1 MARIYNN
8 NNNSSAGSVLRDD
21 RQFRRGDQFED
32 KTLRLTH
39 KGATEESRN
48 IENKQMQLQGRDGG
62 SPSAQ
67 AGWVSGVRE
76 PKSQVGLFLGQAH
89 SLEWKVRAFQ

>member
-8 NNNSSAGSVLRDD
+8 NNDSSAGSVLRDD

-39 KGATEESRN
+39 KGAT
-48 IENKQMQLQGRDGG
+48 
-62 SPSAQ
+62 
-67 AGWVSGVRE
+67 
-76 PKSQVGLFLGQAH
+76 
-89 SLEWKVRAFQ
+89 

>member
-8 NNNSSAGSVLRDD
+8 NNDSSAGSVLRDD

-48 IENKQMQLQGRDGG
+48 LENKQIQLQGRDGG

-67 AGWVSGVRE
+67 AGRVPGVRK
-76 PKSQVGLFLGQAH
+76 PKSQVGLLLGQAH